1 MSLKDDVI
9 KLAQENPE
17 LRKHLLPL
25 LKDAGRDRLT
35 RFRVD
40 MVWAY
45 GRRKSP
51 QKGVWDPK
59 GRVSQ
64 RDFEKYIQGM
74 QESMKPGGVNEHLTQ
89 KGVMPYIIRATA
101 TEQTGPNEGQEFHW
115 KAPAFAVI

>member
-1 MSLKDDVI
+1 MASLRGEIV
-9 KLAQENPE
+9 KLAHQKPE
-17 LRKHLLPL
+17 LRPHLLPL
-25 LKDAGRDRLT
+25 LKRADRKY